1 MKIDF
6 DACSAEDR
14 RIILV
19 SSDKKY
25 RELILQVD
33 WVKVMKLGAP
43 IIAAPWLSVAAVLGA
58 PLAGSLYLTSTWRAL
73 AALKSSSA
81 PNQSWF
87 ERLTTEHEIPL
98 PHLDPAEAA
107 RRFKFDLG
115 EPKDGSAYVLNP
127 CVADH
132 YVLPAIANERLAQE
146 KIAAFTQIAATLG
159 AKKVEVVS
167 GETLTTSATASADV
181 PLDQAAA
188 QIGLGITLDA
198 QHKVRRQMYME
209 FDKPDVQPFLS
220 PALVRWA
227 EVDPSLRALVNTR
240 LATRARTAK
249 VNLTFEDTVDIDA
262 KAMAT
267 FARHG
272 IAVGGKY
279 RQLRASTWSFEIDF
293 WPKARKS

>member
-14 RIILV
+14 RMILV
-19 SSDKKY
+19 SSDRKY
-25 RELILQVD
+25 RELISQVD
-33 WVKVMKLGAP
+33 WVKVMKLGPP
-43 IIAAPWLSVAAVLGA
+43 ILAVPWLSVAAVLGA

-73 AALKSSSA
+73 AALNSSGA
-81 PNQSWF
+81 PNQSWL
-87 ERLTTEHEIPL
+87 ERLTTKGEIPL
-98 PHLDPAEAA
+98 PHLDPTEAT

-159 AKKVEVVS
+159 AKRVAVVS
-167 GETLTTSATASADV
+167 GETLTTSAAGSADAA
-181 PLDQAAA
+181 LGQAAA
-188 QIGLGITLDA
+188 QIGLGVTLDA
-198 QHKVRRQMYME
+198 QHKVKRQMFME
-209 FDKPDVQPFLS
+209 FDKPEVQPFLS

-227 EVDPSLRALVNTR
+227 EADPSLRALVNTR
-240 LATRARTAK
+240 LTMRARTAK

-262 KAMAT
+262 RAT
-267 FARHG
+267 AGLASRR

-293 WPKARKS
+293 WPKTRKA